1 MCCCCRQLVRQEQ
14 ERLATVKNVL
24 HVFNDGCFTSCFR
37 AGLIMG
43 VWRSHHSVGNMVGS
57 LMASAFVEYNWG
69 LSFAVPSA
77 LIAILGFILFLFLA
91 SDPKTVGCPSPDN
104 QVINIY
110 FTLLFLNSIL
120 HHLMFMQQEKEDDLP
135 VHYEAVHNDSKESE
149 IQLTT
154 LNDSSF
160 VGSPSSGELLQSD
173 DSEQHQAISFW
184 KALLIPVIYFFCSF
198 NYFSTIM

>member
-1 MCCCCRQLVRQEQ
+1 
-14 ERLATVKNVL
+14 
-24 HVFNDGCFTSCFR
+24 
-37 AGLIMG
+37 MG

-184 KALLIPVIYFFCSF
+184 KALLIPVIYFFLF
-198 NYFSTIM
+198 F